1 MRRYLRM
8 LLIKLAFWLFAKS
21 GYPVQKEIKDI
32 LSEET
37 WEIERVDFAAAMSK
51 RFKNSEQELIRQAQ
65 KNLNHRASGFIDY
78 RTFNEGEELVLNS
91 KMILLK
97 PRRN

>member
-1 MRRYLRM
+1 MRRYLIKY
-8 LLIKLAFWLFAKS
+8 LIKAAFWLFAKS

-37 WEIERVDFAAAMSK
+37 WEIERVDFTAAMPK

-65 KNLNHRASGFIDY
+65 KDINRRMNRFIDY
-78 RTFNEGEELVLNS
+78 RTFNEGEELILNS
-91 KMILLK
+91 KIILLK
-97 PRRN
+97 PKR